1 MSVTGKQLIGGQ
13 WQTGT
18 SGSYHAINPATGE
31 KLAPELSF
39 ASEEQLRTTTAA
51 AAAAAPVFAATS
63 PEQRSRFLETCADEI
78 MALGDELLDRVSA
91 ETGYPRARAEGERG
105 RTCGQLRMFAKHL
118 VKGDYLDA
126 RIDTALP
133 DRQPMPRPDIRF
145 CKHPIGPVVVFGSSN
160 FPLAFSAAGGDTA
173 SALAAG
179 CPVIVKSHNS
189 HPGSGELVAQA
200 LARAAKQCD
209 MPAGVIS
216 FLAGNRNEIG
226 VNLVTAP
233 EVKAVG
239 FTGSTRGG
247 MALYK
252 LASNRPDPIP
262 FFGEMGSINPLVVL
276 PEVLKTSAAD
286 IAEGFVGSLTLG
298 TGQFCVNPGL
308 VLGLKGPELDNFME
322 ATGAALAD
330 KPAGVMLNQ
339 AVAEGYASGA
349 AHLSDQPGVRQVST
363 GKAQENDTG
372 FCGQA
377 YLYAV
382 NAGDFITN
390 PALQEEVFGP
400 CSLVIECRDTDELS
414 KVISSLSGQLT
425 GTLHGTEAELSQA
438 TELVRLLEQRV
449 GRVVFNNFP
458 TGVEVTDAMMH
469 GGPFP
474 AATDS
479 RFTSVGTA
487 AIDRFIR
494 PVCYQNSP
502 QDLLPPA
509 LRNDNPWGLR
519 RLVNGEWQDGQI

>member
-13 WQTGT
+13 WRDG
-18 SGSYHAINPATGE
+18 SGGRYQAIDPATGE
-31 KLAPELSF
+31 PLGPELSF
-39 ASEEQLRTTTAA
+39 AGDDQITAATRA

-63 PEQRSRFLETCADEI
+63 PLERSRFLEACAEEI

-105 RTCGQLRMFAKHL
+105 RTCGQLRMFASHI

-133 DRQPMPRPDIRF
+133 DRQPMPRPDLRF
-145 CKHPIGPVVVFGSSN
+145 CKHPLGPVAVFGSSN

-200 LARAAKQCD
+200 LARAAEKCG
-209 MPAGVIS
+209 MPAGVIG
-216 FLAGNRNEIG
+216 FLAGEGNDIG
-226 VNLVTAP
+226 AALVTAP

-239 FTGSTRGG
+239 FTGSYRGG
-247 MALYK
+247 SALFK
-252 LASNRPDPIP
+252 LANNRPDPIP

-276 PEVLKTSAAD
+276 PQALKQSAAG

-308 VLGLKGPELDNFME
+308 VLGIDGPELREFIE
-322 ATGAALAD
+322 ATGATLAD
-330 KPAGVMLNQ
+330 KPAGVMLNKG
-339 AVAEGYASGA
+339 VADAYASGA
-349 AHLSDQPGVRQVST
+349 EKLAEQPGVRLVSA
-363 GKAQENDTG
+363 GAEDNAPSG

-377 YLYAV
+377 RLYAV
-382 NAGDFITN
+382 KAADFIAN
-390 PALQEEVFGP
+390 PTLQEEVFGP
-400 CSLVIECRDTDELS
+400 CSLVVECRDAEELNQVAS
-414 KVISSLSGQLT
+414 RLSGQLS
-425 GTLHGTEAELSQA
+425 GTLHGTDAELAQA
-438 TELVRLLEQRV
+438 SELVRLLEQRV
-449 GRVVFNNFP
+449 GRLVYNGFP

-474 AATDS
+474 ASTDS

-502 QDLLPPA
+502 QGLLPPA
-509 LRNDNPWGLR
+509 LRDDNPWRLK
-519 RLVNGEWQDGQI
+519 RLVNGEWKSGSL

>member
-1 MSVTGKQLIGGQ
+1 MSVTGKQLIGGE

-18 SGSYHAINPATGE
+18 SGRYQAINPATGE
-31 KLAPELSF
+31 QLAPELSF
-39 ASEEQLRTTTAA
+39 ASEDQLRTATAA
-51 AAAAAPVFAATS
+51 AAAAAPIFAATS
-63 PEQRSRFLETCADEI
+63 PQERSRFLETCADEI

-105 RTCGQLRMFAKHL
+105 RTCGQLRMFAKHIL
-118 VKGDYLDA
+118 KGDYLDA

-145 CKHPIGPVVVFGSSN
+145 CKHPLGPVVVFGSSN

-189 HPGSGELVAQA
+189 HAGTGELVAQA
-200 LARAAKQCD
+200 LARAAEKCE

-216 FLAGNRNEIG
+216 FLAGERNEIG
-226 VNLVTAP
+226 SNLVTAP

-239 FTGSTRGG
+239 FTGSFRGG
-247 MALYK
+247 SALFK

-276 PEVLKTSAAD
+276 PEILKKSAAN

-308 VLGLKGPELDNFME
+308 VLGIAGPELNDFME

-349 AHLSDQPGVRQVST
+349 AKLAEQPGVRQVSA
-363 GKAQENDTG
+363 GKAQDGDTG

-382 NAGDFITN
+382 NAKDFIAN
-390 PALQEEVFGP
+390 PDLQEEVFGP
-400 CSLVIECRDTDELS
+400 CSLVVECRNAEELNEVVS
-414 KVISSLSGQLT
+414 RLSGQLT
-425 GTLHGTEAELSQA
+425 GTLHGTESELA
-438 TELVRLLEQRV
+438 DAKELVRLLEQRV

-502 QDLLPPA
+502 QSLLPPA
-509 LRNDNPWGLR
+509 LRDDNPWGLR
-519 RLVNGEWQDGQI
+519 RLVNGEWKDGQL